1 MSNLIKTLTEETQ
14 ELKSQYLEK
23 TKNWAINFYNLCIE
37 RNNFQEE
44 DWCKYFNIEPR
55 MANVGTSSQFL
66 SFPKGFYN
74 TKNSMVLNKMKNEIF
89 SICNLG
95 LEKYLEKEESNAI
108 LHYENSIEK
117 LAFRI
122 VKKGL
127 NIENIKIKNN
137 SIGVNINSE
146 ITDGLITVNA
156 WTIIAEGQI
165 QRPHYRYL
173 VK

>member
-1 MSNLIKTLTEETQ
+1 MNNLVLLLTKETQ

-37 RNNFQEE
+37 RNNWQED
-44 DWCKYFNIEPR
+44 DWCKYFGIDY
-55 MANVGTSSQFL
+55 TL
-66 SFPKGFYN
+66 SKFNQRIFPKGFYN
-74 TKNSMVLNKMKNEIF
+74 TKNSMILNKMRNEIF

-95 LEKYLEKEESNAI
+95 LEKYLKKEELAAI
-108 LHYENSIEK
+108 LHYESSIEK

-122 VKKGL
+122 IKKGL
-127 NIENIKIKNN
+127 NIKNIKIKNN

-165 QRPHYRYL
+165 QKPHYRYL
-173 VK
+173 IK